1 MDQAKCTYC
10 RRCDDCAL
18 KELAVLT
25 MPWVEEALQ
34 CEGTEWDRAQ
44 AVRRALR
51 GSESSPGFV
60 EDWLFDGAM
69 TPHDVTAMVELIV
82 RGGVI
87 ELAHLCNACRHYSGP
102 DLTPVEDWK
111 EAANF

>member
-10 RRCDDCAL
+10 RRRDDCAL
-18 KELAVLT
+18 KELAMLT
-25 MPWVEEALQ
+25 MPWVEEALR
-34 CEGTEWDRAQ
+34 CEGTEWDRAH

-51 GSESSPGFV
+51 GCGCSPGFV

-69 TPHDVTAMVELIV
+69 TPNDVTVMVELIV
-82 RGGVI
+82 RGGAV
-87 ELAHLCNACRHYSGP
+87 ELAQLCGACRHYSGP
-102 DLTPVEDWK
+102 ELKFVEDWK